1 MNFNLRRVTYCISC
15 VDSAAIYDS
24 NETIRFDIDMNFKF
38 TFVTLP
44 NIKVYN
50 SDTLI
55 KKD

>member
-44 NIKVYN
+44 NIKVDN
-50 SDTLI
+50 SDSLI